1 MFIPEIGGTALCG
14 GTLIGTQTILT
25 AAHCGKLSVS
35 SLIYKHFLT
44 LPFAIVDGAT
54 SGTIVLGAHFL
65 TNQAEPNQRR
75 IAVPGSAV
83 VLHPNWNAALIRDD
97 VAIVRLGAPAPLIP
111 GTLKVLCT

>member
-1 MFIPEIGGTALCG
+1 M
-14 GTLIGTQTILT
+14 T
-25 AAHCGKLSVS
+25 AAHC
-35 SLIYKHFLT
+35 
-44 LPFAIVDGAT
+44 VDGAT

-83 VLHPNWNAALIRDD
+83 VLHPNWNALLIRDD

-111 GTLKVLCT
+111 GMYRC